1 MTIPSSQN
9 DAEFDAS
16 GMRKP
21 LRKRGIRRVE
31 ILLDATEALL
41 EETTDVDISLSL
53 IAERANVPLP
63 SIYHFFPNRNS
74 ILVVLAQR
82 FHKRLA
88 AAANAPLDPAPERW
102 QDIIHR
108 RQISGAAYLNR
119 HPAALRLF
127 MGAGVSAEVRNLDLR
142 GNASLA
148 ESRAREFRTWFDCS
162 GILDLEHRLAVS
174 IGVMD
179 GIWAIS
185 WSQHRQVTD
194 DYLAE
199 STLAATAYLRC
210 FLPEVLR
217 HASDRAGKQNIL
229 SLSTPQ
235 APKQDIP

>member
-1 MTIPSSQN
+1 MTNSTDQN
-9 DAEFDAS
+9 GIDIDTS
-16 GMRKP
+16 GMRRP
-21 LRKRGIRRVE
+21 LRKKGFHRVE

-53 IAERANVPLP
+53 IAERAGVPLP

-82 FHKRLA
+82 FHKRLSV
-88 AAANAPLDPAPERW
+88 AANAPLDPAPERW
-102 QDIIHR
+102 QDIIMR
-108 RQISGAAYLNR
+108 RQISGATYLNR

-127 MGAGVSAEVRNLDLR
+127 MGAGVSADVRNLDLR

-148 ESRAREFRTWFDCS
+148 EARAREFSTWFDCS

-179 GIWAIS
+179 GVWAIS
-185 WSQHRQVTD
+185 WSQHRQITD

-210 FLPEVLR
+210 FLPEVLPY
-217 HASDRAGKQNIL
+217 ASDRQRKQNIL
-229 SLSTPQ
+229 SLN
-235 APKQDIP
+235 IP